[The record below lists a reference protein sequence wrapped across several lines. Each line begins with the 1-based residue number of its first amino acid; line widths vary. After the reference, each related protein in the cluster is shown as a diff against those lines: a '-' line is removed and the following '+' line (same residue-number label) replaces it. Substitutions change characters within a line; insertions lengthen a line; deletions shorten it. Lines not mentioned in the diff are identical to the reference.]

1 MAYTYIDRVMGC
13 LYGGAVGDAL
23 GYPVEFL
30 EKEEIIRTYGSAGIQ
45 DYALSGG
52 KALMSDDTQMTLFT
66 LGGLLA
72 WRRSRKESESIESWR
87 KSWREYVWKSYQDW
101 LFTQDKEACPDPPR
115 VSWLADEPLMQVQRA
130 PGATCLSALKEGI
143 QGSIEKPV
151 NDSKGCGG
159 LMRVAPAAFWEYDY
173 GCTGPFCPAGG
184 QIASMTHGH
193 PLGIICAIAFER
205 ILYELF
211 DESDLRSAIESAIF
225 FINNPLAVFWDW
237 GDPTEFNEIMDKA
250 LSLSQSTLT
259 DQEAIEAIGQG
270 WVAEEALAIAVYCC
284 LKHEDDFA
292 AAVTAAVNHGGDSDS
307 TGAVAGNIMGALC
320 GYSRIPRNYLEHLE
334 AKEILDRLALE
345 LAKEEGKEKVWER
358 VKRGGWITGYSTK
371 RAIRLN
377 DAFIVEGLD
386 RDLRFEKHFV
396 FEYLLLYQWKK
407 DGGVSCKVR
416 VGPRRFL
423 ELFDVVEGTL
433 EVALYVKKKGE
444 GPYYRLET
452 PLVEKKDSLLRFDAE
467 KFLKNCGFD
476 CRPVEKEEYDSYIY
490 KIRYY
495 AYDNIY
501 LSRAYASRGGMF
513 YWISTFLNFSEDS
526 LEFFCVNPQSD
537 GEGKKYYVGRRRR
550 SWDEFDVDDERQQE
564 AEIEVLER
572 IGLEHAAWLEAG
584 KQMMEEEA

>member
-30 EKEEIIRTYGSAGIQ
+30 EKEEIIRAYGSAGIQ

-66 LGGLLA
+66 LSGLLA
-72 WRRSRKESESIESWR
+72 WRRSRKESESIYSWR
-87 KSWREYVWKSYQDW
+87 KSWKEYVWKSYQDW
-101 LFTQDKEACPDPPR
+101 LFTQDKGACPDPPR
-115 VSWLADEPLMQVQRA
+115 VSWLADEPLMQVQWA

-159 LMRVAPAAFWEYDY
+159 LMRVAPAVFWEYEY
-173 GCTGPFCPAGG
+173 GNWPYCPEGG

-193 PLGIICAIAFER
+193 PLGIICALAFHW
-205 ILYELF
+205 ILASLLLH
-211 DESDLRSAIESAIF
+211 DRSDGSDLRSVIKSAIL
-225 FINNPLAVFWDW
+225 FINNPWDDW
-237 GDPTEFNEIMDKA
+237 GEPTEFNEIMDKA

-307 TGAVAGNIMGALC
+307 TGAIAGNIMGALC

-334 AKEILDRLALE
+334 AKESLDRLALE
-345 LAKEEGKEKVWER
+345 LAEEKGKEKVWGR

-377 DAFIVEGLD
+377 NVFIVEGLD
-386 RDLRFEKHFV
+386 CDLRIENHFV
-396 FEYLLLYQWKK
+396 FESLFLYQWKK

-423 ELFDVVEGTL
+423 ELSDVVEGTL

-444 GPYYRLET
+444 EPYYRLET
-452 PLVEKKDSLLRFDAE
+452 PLVEKRNSLLRFDAE

-476 CRPVEKEEYDSYIY
+476 CRLVEKVEYDHCIY
-490 KIRYY
+490 SSW
-495 AYDNIY
+495 DCE
-501 LSRAYASRGGMF
+501 STWVPRAYASRGGMF
-513 YWISTFLNFSEDS
+513 YWTDFPEGS

-537 GEGKKYYVGRRRR
+537 GEGKKCYGGRRN
-550 SWDEFDVDDERQQE
+550 WDEFVGDDDERQQE
-564 AEIEVLER
+564 AEMEVLER

-584 KQMMEEEA
+584 KQMIEEEA

>member
-72 WRRSRKESESIESWR
+72 WRRSRKESESIESWK

-130 PGATCLSALKEGI
+130 PGATCLSVLKEGI

-159 LMRVAPAAFWEYDY
+159 LMRMAPAVFWECEYDCICWPF
-173 GCTGPFCPAGG
+173 CTGGG

-193 PLGIICAIAFER
+193 PLSIICAIAFHI
-205 ILYELF
+205 ILGSLF
-211 DESDLRSAIESAIF
+211 HDGSDGSDLRSVIESAIF
-225 FINNPLAVFWDW
+225 FVNDSWEVSENW
-237 GDPTEFNEIMDKA
+237 GEPTEFNEIMDKA

-307 TGAVAGNIMGALC
+307 TGAIAGNIMGALC

-345 LAKEEGKEKVWER
+345 LAEEKGKEKVWER

-371 RAIRLN
+371 HAIRLN
-377 DAFIVEGLD
+377 NVFIVEGLD
-386 RDLRFEKHFV
+386 RDLRIEKHFV
-396 FEYLLLYQWKK
+396 FEYLFLYQRKK

-416 VGPRRFL
+416 VGPRRFW
-423 ELFDVVEGTL
+423 ELSDVVEGTL

-452 PLVEKKDSLLRFDAE
+452 PLVGKKDSLLRFDAE

-476 CRPVEKEEYDSYIY
+476 CRPVEKEEYDHCIY
-490 KIRYY
+490 SSLDCERTW
-495 AYDNIY
+495 AP
-501 LSRAYASRGGMF
+501 RAYASRGGMF
-513 YWISTFLNFSEDS
+513 YWTDFPEGS

-537 GEGKKYYVGRRRR
+537 GEGKKCYGGRRN
-550 SWDEFDVDDERQQE
+550 WDEFVGDDDERQQE
-564 AEIEVLER
+564 AEMEVLER
-572 IGLEHAAWLEAG
+572 IGLEHAAWLETG
-584 KQMMEEEA
+584 KQMIEEEA

>member
-1 MAYTYIDRVMGC
+1 
-13 LYGGAVGDAL
+13 
-23 GYPVEFL
+23 
-30 EKEEIIRTYGSAGIQ
+30 
-45 DYALSGG
+45 
-52 KALMSDDTQMTLFT
+52 
-66 LGGLLA
+66 
-72 WRRSRKESESIESWR
+72 
-87 KSWREYVWKSYQDW
+87 
-101 LFTQDKEACPDPPR
+101 
-115 VSWLADEPLMQVQRA
+115 
-130 PGATCLSALKEGI
+130 
-143 QGSIEKPV
+143 
-151 NDSKGCGG
+151 
-159 LMRVAPAAFWEYDY
+159 MRVAPLALLGPGRRMELLDWE
-173 GCTGPFCPAGG
+173 GA
-184 QIASMTHGH
+184 QIAAVTHGH
-193 PLGIICAIAFER
+193 SLGYMPAAVLTHILNR
-205 ILYELF
+205 IVYPTCSMSLKEIVLEAEKTVTEIFAGDVHLKELKGVV
-211 DESDLRSAIESAIF
+211 DLAMELSENAESDLDNIRR
-225 FINNPLAVFWDW
+225 
-237 GDPTEFNEIMDKA
+237 
-250 LSLSQSTLT
+250 
-259 DQEAIEAIGQG
+259 IGEG
-270 WVAEEALAIAVYCC
+270 WVAEETLGIAIYCALRHQ
-284 LKHEDDFA
+284 KDFSA
-292 AAVTAAVNHGGDSDS
+292 GVISAVNHGGDSDS

-550 SWDEFDVDDERQQE
+550 SWDEFDVDDEQQE